1 MLKPMPPDSVAR
13 YSFTGIV
20 TKPNWIAPRHMDR
33 AISSYSHLKLRGG
46 HPTPRTIPSL
56 FGPGADPRLRDMSEP
71 TASPVPAI
79 KPDAEEQRAYVL
91 EDDPDIAALEAD
103 ILRDLGFSV
112 VICTRIVEL
121 GDLMALA
128 LPHLMVVDVM
138 LPDGDGGDITELLR
152 NAWPGIPV
160 VFVSAAS
167 RERLAELAPTGPV
180 VAKPFDIEAFSAA
193 VLDAVEAPRA
203 LRSVS

>member
-1 MLKPMPPDSVAR
+1 MLHPV
-13 YSFTGIV
+13 G
-20 TKPNWIAPRHMDR
+20 NR
-33 AISSYSHLKLRGG
+33 AVS
-46 HPTPRTIPSL
+46 RTIPPL
-56 FGPGADPRLRDMSEP
+56 PGTGRLRRLRAMSEP
-71 TASPVPAI
+71 TASPVPATA
-79 KPDAEEQRAYVL
+79 PDAEEQRAYVL

-112 VICTRIVEL
+112 VTCTRIVEL

-128 LPHLMVVDVM
+128 LPHLLVVDVM

-180 VAKPFDIEAFSAA
+180 VAKPFDLDAFRSA
-193 VLDAVEAPRA
+193 VLSAVEAPRA
-203 LRSVS
+203 LRPVS

>member
-1 MLKPMPPDSVAR
+1 MRESSV
-13 YSFTGIV
+13 
-20 TKPNWIAPRHMDR
+20 
-33 AISSYSHLKLRGG
+33 
-46 HPTPRTIPSL
+46 
-56 FGPGADPRLRDMSEP
+56 
-71 TASPVPAI
+71 VPAA
-79 KPDAEEQRAYVL
+79 PAMTTAETALDGQEQRAYVL

-112 VICTRIVEL
+112 VVCTRIVEL

-152 NAWPGIPV
+152 GSWPGIPV

-167 RERLAELAPTGPV
+167 RERLAELEPLGPV
-180 VAKPFDIEAFSAA
+180 VAKPFDIGAFA
-193 VLDAVEAPRA
+193 DAVMQAVGTPRELRPAP
-203 LRSVS
+203 